1 MKTNPIIPNKP
12 NIMQLTIDIGNTR
25 SKWALFE
32 GDQMVRSGYI
42 GEGLP
47 TESKTADI
55 MVCATGDADLHTL
68 GLDGANVHR
77 LTANMPLPIVL
88 DYATPETLGPDRI
101 AAACGAQKIG
111 KEGCPKLIIDAG
123 TCITIDY
130 LDAEGVYRG
139 GAILPGIEMKFRALH
154 TFTAKLPLL
163 ENIGGE
169 EECVAGR
176 STRES
181 MTAGVLTA
189 TRYEVE
195 GFVRHYRQ
203 QDSRVQVLLTGG
215 DAERLWGGGLPE
227 VDDPMMEPHLVM
239 IGLNEILKKI

>member
-1 MKTNPIIPNKP
+1 MN
-12 NIMQLTIDIGNTR
+12 LTIDIGNTR

-32 GDQMVRSGYI
+32 GDQLVRCGYMD
-42 GEGLP
+42 EGLP
-47 TESKTADI
+47 CEGVQNI
-55 MVCATGDADLHTL
+55 IVCATGDADLHAL
-68 GLDGANVHR
+68 GLDGANVQR
-77 LTANMPLPIVL
+77 LTSTTPLPIAL

-111 KEGCPKLIIDAG
+111 KEGCPKVIVDAG

-169 EECVAGR
+169 EECVVGR

-203 QDSRVQVLLTGG
+203 RDSRVQVLLTGG
-215 DAERLWGGGLPE
+215 DAGRLWGGGLLR
-227 VDDPMMEPHLVM
+227 VGDPLMEPHLVM
-239 IGLNEILKKI
+239 IGLNEVILNV

>member
-1 MKTNPIIPNKP
+1 MN
-12 NIMQLTIDIGNTR
+12 LTIDIGNTR

-32 GDQMVRSGYI
+32 GDQLVRCGYMDEELPC
-42 GEGLP
+42 EGVQS
-47 TESKTADI
+47 T
-55 MVCATGDADLHTL
+55 MVCASGDADLHAL
-68 GLDGANVHR
+68 GLDEDRVQR
-77 LTANMPLPIVL
+77 LTAGMPLPIVL

-101 AAACGAQKIG
+101 AAACGAQKVG
-111 KEGCPKLIIDAG
+111 NKGCPKLIIDAG

-130 LDAEGVYRG
+130 LDAEGVYHG

-215 DAERLWGGGLPE
+215 DAKRLWGGGLPE
-227 VDDPMMEPHLVM
+227 VGDPIIEPHLVM
-239 IGLNEILKKI
+239 IGLNEIIKLKSKR

>member
-1 MKTNPIIPNKP
+1 MN
-12 NIMQLTIDIGNTR
+12 LTIDIGNTR

-32 GDQMVRSGYI
+32 GDQLVRCGYMD
-42 GEGLP
+42 EGLP
-47 TESKTADI
+47 CEEVQST
-55 MVCATGDADLHTL
+55 MVCASGDADLHAL
-68 GLDGANVHR
+68 GLDGDRVQR
-77 LTANMPLPIVL
+77 LTAGMPLPIAL

-101 AAACGAQKIG
+101 AAACGAQKVG
-111 KEGCPKLIIDAG
+111 NKGCPKLIIDAG

-130 LDAEGVYRG
+130 LDAEGVYHG

-163 ENIGGE
+163 ENIRAE
-169 EECVAGR
+169 EGCVAGR

-203 QDSRVQVLLTGG
+203 RDRQTQVLLTGG
-215 DAERLWGGGLPE
+215 DATRLLGDGDLQ
-227 VDDPMMEPHLVM
+227 VDDPLVEPHLVM
-239 IGLNEILKKI
+239 IGLNEIIKLIKGRN

>member
-1 MKTNPIIPNKP
+1 MDEELPC
-12 NIMQLTIDIGNTR
+12 
-25 SKWALFE
+25 E
-32 GDQMVRSGYI
+32 GVQS
-42 GEGLP
+42 
-47 TESKTADI
+47 T
-55 MVCATGDADLHTL
+55 MVCASGDADLHAL
-68 GLDGANVHR
+68 GLDGDRVQR
-77 LTANMPLPIVL
+77 LTAGMPLPIAL

-101 AAACGAQKIG
+101 AAACGAQKVG
-111 KEGCPKLIIDAG
+111 NKGCPKLIIDAG

-130 LDAEGVYRG
+130 LDAEGVYHG

-215 DAERLWGGGLPE
+215 DAKRLWRGGLPE
-227 VDDPMMEPHLVM
+227 VGDPIIEPHLVM
-239 IGLNEILKKI
+239 IGLNEIIKLKSKR

>member
-1 MKTNPIIPNKP
+1 
-12 NIMQLTIDIGNTR
+12 MQLTIDIGNTR

-32 GDQMVRSGYI
+32 DDQMVRSGYI

-55 MVCATGDADLHTL
+55 MVCATGDADLHAL
-68 GLDGANVHR
+68 GLDGANVQR
-77 LTANMPLPIVL
+77 LTSTTPLPIVL

-101 AAACGAQKIG
+101 AAACGAQKVG
-111 KEGCPKLIIDAG
+111 KAGCPKLIVDAG

-130 LDAEGVYRG
+130 LDAEGVYHG

-163 ENIGGE
+163 ENIPPE
-169 EECVAGR
+169 ENCEVGR

-181 MTAGVLTA
+181 MTAGVITA

-203 QDSRVQVLLTGG
+203 LDERVQVFFTGG
-215 DAERLWGGGLPE
+215 DAERLLAGGLLQTEPCGIR
-227 VDDPMMEPHLVM
+227 PHLVM
-239 IGLNEILKKI
+239 IGLNEILTYNELKK

>member
-1 MKTNPIIPNKP
+1 M
-12 NIMQLTIDIGNTR
+12 D
-25 SKWALFE
+25 
-32 GDQMVRSGYI
+32 
-42 GEGLP
+42 EGLP
-47 TESKTADI
+47 CEEVQST
-55 MVCATGDADLHTL
+55 MVCASGDADLHAL
-68 GLDGANVHR
+68 GLDGVNVHR
-77 LTANMPLPIVL
+77 LTSTTPLPIVL

-101 AAACGAQKIG
+101 AAACGAQKVG
-111 KEGCPKLIIDAG
+111 NKGCPKLIIDAG

-130 LDAEGVYRG
+130 LDAEGVYHG

-203 QDSRVQVLLTGG
+203 QDSRVKLLLTGG
-215 DAERLWGGGLPE
+215 DAKRLWGGGLPE
-227 VDDPMMEPHLVM
+227 VGEPIIEPHLVM
-239 IGLNEILKKI
+239 IGLNEIIKLKSKR

>member
-1 MKTNPIIPNKP
+1 
-12 NIMQLTIDIGNTR
+12 MQLTIDIGNTR

-32 GDQMVRSGYI
+32 GDRLVQCGYI
-42 GEGLP
+42 AEGLP
-47 TESKTADI
+47 VGWDNADI
-55 MVCATGDADLHTL
+55 MVCATGDADLHAL
-68 GLDGANVHR
+68 GLEGVNVHR
-77 LTANMPLPIVL
+77 LTAATPLPITL

-101 AAACGAQKIG
+101 AAACGAWKVG
-111 KEGCPKLIIDAG
+111 RTGCPKVIIDAG
-123 TCITIDY
+123 TCITIDH
-130 LDAEGVYRG
+130 LDADGVYRG

-163 ENIGGE
+163 EKIDGE
-169 EECVAGR
+169 EEYVAGR

-203 QDSRVQVLLTGG
+203 MDERTQVLLTGG
-215 DAERLWGGGLPE
+215 DAERLQGDRRLQVGDMN
-227 VDDPMMEPHLVM
+227 VEPHLVM
-239 IGLNEILKKI
+239 IGMNEIIKLKVEN

>member
-1 MKTNPIIPNKP
+1 
-12 NIMQLTIDIGNTR
+12 MQLTIDIGNTR

-32 GDQMVRSGYI
+32 DDRMVRSGYI

-47 TESKTADI
+47 TESKTTDI

-68 GLDGANVHR
+68 GLDGANVQR
-77 LTANMPLPIVL
+77 LSANMPLPIVL

-111 KEGCPKLIIDAG
+111 KEGCSKVIIDAG

-130 LDAEGVYRG
+130 LDADGVYHG

-163 ENIGGE
+163 ENIPSE
-169 EECVAGR
+169 EQCVAGR

-195 GFVRHYRQ
+195 GFVRHYHRL
-203 QDSRVQVLLTGG
+203 DKRVQVLLTGG
-215 DAERLWGGGLPE
+215 DTERLLGNGLLTVGE
-227 VDDPMMEPHLVM
+227 HIVEPQLVM
-239 IGLNEILKKI
+239 IGMNEILKNIKQTK

>member
-1 MKTNPIIPNKP
+1 MDEELPC
-12 NIMQLTIDIGNTR
+12 
-25 SKWALFE
+25 E
-32 GDQMVRSGYI
+32 GVQS
-42 GEGLP
+42 
-47 TESKTADI
+47 T
-55 MVCATGDADLHTL
+55 MVCASGDADLHAL
-68 GLDGANVHR
+68 GLDGDRVQR
-77 LTANMPLPIVL
+77 LTAGMPLPIAL

-101 AAACGAQKIG
+101 AAACGAQKVG
-111 KEGCPKLIIDAG
+111 NKGCPKLIIDAG

-130 LDAEGVYRG
+130 LDAEGVYHG

-203 QDSRVQVLLTGG
+203 QDSRVKVLLTGG

-227 VDDPMMEPHLVM
+227 VGDPIIEPHLVM
-239 IGLNEILKKI
+239 IGLNEIIKLKSKR

>member
-1 MKTNPIIPNKP
+1 
-12 NIMQLTIDIGNTR
+12 MQLTIDIGNTR

-32 GDQMVRSGYI
+32 GDQLVRCGYMD
-42 GEGLP
+42 EGLP
-47 TESKTADI
+47 CEGVRNT
-55 MVCATGDADLHTL
+55 MVCASGDADLHAL
-68 GLDGANVHR
+68 GLDGANVQR
-77 LTANMPLPIVL
+77 LTSTTPLPIVL

-111 KEGCPKLIIDAG
+111 KEGCPKVIIDAG

-130 LDAEGVYRG
+130 LDADEVYHG

-163 ENIGGE
+163 ENICGE

-195 GFVRHYRQ
+195 GFVRHYRSMDEQ
-203 QDSRVQVLLTGG
+203 AQVLLTGG
-215 DAERLWGGGLPE
+215 DAERLLGEGRLRMGN
-227 VDDPMMEPHLVM
+227 VSVEPHLVM
-239 IGLNEILKKI
+239 IGMNEIIKLKSKR

>member
-1 MKTNPIIPNKP
+1 MN
-12 NIMQLTIDIGNTR
+12 LTIDIGNTR

-32 GDQMVRSGYI
+32 GNQLVRCGYMDEELPC
-42 GEGLP
+42 EGVQS
-47 TESKTADI
+47 T
-55 MVCATGDADLHTL
+55 MVCASGDADLHAL
-68 GLDGANVHR
+68 GLDGDRVQR
-77 LTANMPLPIVL
+77 LTAGMPLPIVL

-101 AAACGAQKIG
+101 AAACGAQKVG
-111 KEGCPKLIIDAG
+111 NKGCPKLIIDAG

-130 LDAEGVYRG
+130 LDAEGVYHG

-203 QDSRVQVLLTGG
+203 QDSRVKVLLTGG

-227 VDDPMMEPHLVM
+227 VGDPIIEPHLVM
-239 IGLNEILKKI
+239 IGLNEIIKLKSKR